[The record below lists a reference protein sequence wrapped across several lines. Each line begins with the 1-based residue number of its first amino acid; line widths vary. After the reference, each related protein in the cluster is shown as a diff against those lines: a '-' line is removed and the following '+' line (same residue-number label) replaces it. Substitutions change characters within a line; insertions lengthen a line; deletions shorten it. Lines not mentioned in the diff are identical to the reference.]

1 MAGNYYVYQADE
13 YALHGAYVR
22 ATTGIELYLAKWFC
36 HHNTGVQ
43 VTDNTYLERYLISS
57 VASYLIYYTSKTILK
72 TQGTIHPST
81 TNFLII

>member
-36 HHNTGVQ
+36 HHNTVVQ
-43 VTDNTYLERYLISS
+43 VAVNTYLERYLISS
-57 VASYLIYYTSKTILK
+57 VASYSY
-72 TQGTIHPST
+72 
-81 TNFLII
+81 IIQE